1 MPDDPTN
8 IRLPSISEWMPEEPS
23 VTRTKPYHTAQTQ
36 LTHIRNAHSP
46 QPLAAQVP
54 PLRERADSSAS
65 SGAPPSKKS
74 PTTAQ
79 LPLSTAYNNS
89 YGCPAARSQG
99 VHHNPARRFLPPHQ
113 QARVAGVDHDAMD
126 VDAPHGARR
135 PARGSAPSSYS
146 ILHHDPHSGKLE
158 NIASNSAY
166 SRGSRSPTS
175 PTRSGMVN
183 GSDPI
188 FRVPPLHKVGPQAE
202 RPQQGSG
209 SGSPSSMDVDPRHMI
224 ISFPT
229 APISPAASRYTLV
242 DRSENRDSGV
252 DDSATHGG
260 ETGKKHICP
269 VCSSRFNRPS
279 SLRIH
284 INTHTGETPFKCPW
298 PDCGREFNV
307 NSNMRRHYRNHASP
321 GSSRNGR
328 EGGTQKRRRR
338 RMTAPSAGE
347 YTPNIPVPGCHTI
360 RQQQNAPHAS
370 GNQHQRASSFNP
382 PPISTLSVREGSFA
396 GGGTSESEDGDGYG
410 PCDSED
416 IDELSEDDF
425 RGSSR
430 VTHRPASPHIVSP
443 STASSSP
450 VSSPSLSASSS
461 TSPYSRAS
469 ASLSPPPPLG
479 PHPRSLHPFLM
490 QKQEPGFEAR
500 ILIRGDKHRFS

>member
-1 MPDDPTN
+1 
-8 IRLPSISEWMPEEPS
+8 
-23 VTRTKPYHTAQTQ
+23 
-36 LTHIRNAHSP
+36 
-46 QPLAAQVP
+46 
-54 PLRERADSSAS
+54 
-65 SGAPPSKKS
+65 
-74 PTTAQ
+74 
-79 LPLSTAYNNS
+79 
-89 YGCPAARSQG
+89 
-99 VHHNPARRFLPPHQ
+99 
-113 QARVAGVDHDAMD
+113 MD
-126 VDAPHGARR
+126 VDAPRGARR
-135 PARGSAPSSYS
+135 PARGSAPSYS

-158 NIASNSAY
+158 NIASNSTY
-166 SRGSRSPTS
+166 GRGNRSPTS
-175 PTRSGMVN
+175 PTRNGMVN

-209 SGSPSSMDVDPRHMI
+209 SGSPSNMDVDPRHMI

-229 APISPAASRYTLV
+229 APTSPAASRYTSI

-252 DDSATHGG
+252 DDSSTHGG
-260 ETGKKHICP
+260 ETGKKHLCP
-269 VCSSRFNRPS
+269 VCGSRFNRPS

-338 RMTAPSAGE
+338 RMTAPSAVE
-347 YTPNIPVPGCHTI
+347 YTPDIPVPGCHTI
-360 RQQQNAPHAS
+360 RQQQNAPHAP
-370 GNQHQRASSFNP
+370 GHQHQRASSFNP

-396 GGGTSESEDGDGYG
+396 SAGTSESEDGDGYG

-425 RGSSR
+425 RGPSR
-430 VTHRPASPHIVSP
+430 VTRRPASLQIASS

-461 TSPYSRAS
+461 TSPYSRTS
-469 ASLSPPPPLG
+469 ASLSPPPPG
-479 PHPRSLHPFLM
+479 PHPRPSHPFLM
-490 QKQEPGFEAR
+490 HKQEPGFEAR
-500 ILIRGDKHRFS
+500 ILIRGNKHGIL